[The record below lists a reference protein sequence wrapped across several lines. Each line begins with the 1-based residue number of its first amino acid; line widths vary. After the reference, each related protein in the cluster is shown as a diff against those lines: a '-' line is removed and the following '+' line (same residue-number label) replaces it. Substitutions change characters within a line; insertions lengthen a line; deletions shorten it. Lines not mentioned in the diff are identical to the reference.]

1 MTQRFSLL
9 IAYISLAALTI
20 APIAA
25 VYFVFN
31 IDIFASLAQQHF
43 GLLIRWGSVTNTQW
57 YGLWFLTVV
66 FKSIGLVGLFYLYR
80 AFAKFAKGE
89 FFNLVNSKNL
99 RMFSIFLFI
108 QALAKPLFF
117 TFSSILLSWN
127 HPPMQKMVSVSVG
140 SNEVIIVVL
149 AMILWVTSDLLVKGY
164 ELKSENNQF
173 V

>member
-9 IAYISLAALTI
+9 ITYISLAVLI
-20 APIAA
+20 VAPIAA
-25 VYFVFN
+25 VYFAIN
-31 IDIFASLAQQHF
+31 IDVFGSLAQQHF
-43 GLLIRWGSVTNTQW
+43 GLLIRWESVTSTQW
-57 YGLWFLTVV
+57 YGLWFLTVI
-66 FKSIGLVGLFYLYR
+66 FKSIGLIGLFYLYR

-99 RMFSIFLFI
+99 RVFSIFLFI
-108 QALAKPLFF
+108 QALANPLLF
-117 TFSSILLSWN
+117 TLSSILLSWN

-140 SNEVIIVVL
+140 SNELSIVVL
-149 AMILWVTSDLLVKGY
+149 AMILWVISDLLVKGY